1 MTFGQLQIFAMY
13 YQNKTLDLYQNE
25 ITHGPKY
32 LNINLQR
39 MSAMAIWILNFTSSY
54 EQEVYSE
61 GDINKGCIILW
72 PLPFTLKKY
81 L

>member
-13 YQNKTLDLYQNE
+13 YQNKNTDMHHNE

-54 EQEVYSE
+54 EQVVYSLRI
-61 GDINKGCIILW
+61 G
-72 PLPFTLKKY
+72 Y
-81 L
+81 

>member
-13 YQNKTLDLYQNE
+13 YQNKTLDLNHNE

-39 MSAMAIWILNFTSSY
+39 MSAMAI
-54 EQEVYSE
+54 
-61 GDINKGCIILW
+61 
-72 PLPFTLKKY
+72 
-81 L
+81 